1 MFSGHKVEI
10 LNLNL
15 KLISSDFTTNIS
27 NIMNR
32 ADLDF
37 HV

>member
-1 MFSGHKVEI
+1 MFFGHKVEI
-10 LNLNL
+10 FNLNL
-15 KLISSDFTTNIS
+15 KVISSDFITNIS
-27 NIMNR
+27 NYMNR